1 VTVATKDTKTVSHE
15 GHEDHEETSHEG
27 HEDHEATHEKTF
39 VTFVSFV
46 AKGFVA
52 GGTIVQQRVI
62 AWLDERLDLADLR
75 RFIAE
80 KRVPIHAQEVWY

>member
-1 VTVATKDTKTVSHE
+1 
-15 GHEDHEETSHEG
+15 
-27 HEDHEATHEKTF
+27 
-39 VTFVSFV
+39 
-46 AKGFVA
+46 VA
-52 GGTIVQQRVI
+52 GGTIVQQPVI